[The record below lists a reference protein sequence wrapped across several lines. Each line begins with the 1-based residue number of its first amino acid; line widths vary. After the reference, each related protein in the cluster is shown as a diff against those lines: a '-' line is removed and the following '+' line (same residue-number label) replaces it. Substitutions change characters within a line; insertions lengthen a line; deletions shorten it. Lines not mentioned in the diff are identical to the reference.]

1 MTFVSCCAGPKRAKL
16 SPSRAK
22 TAPYGPPAVAG
33 QETEVPGKDGLLYP
47 RTIYHLQQDRAVC
60 LLDLRE
66 FCKVRAVSSSRTS
79 AVLGFI
85 TVELPLHARCRQ
97 AVLCHRFTHLLR
109 WAHHC

>member
-1 MTFVSCCAGPKRAKL
+1 MAVSLLRRPQASQALPIQI
-16 SPSRAK
+16 AK

-66 FCKVRAVSSSRTS
+66 FCKVRAVSSR
-79 AVLGFI
+79 F
-85 TVELPLHARCRQ
+85 ARLLCRM
-97 AVLCHRFTHLLR
+97 
-109 WAHHC
+109 HHC